1 MGCRRVNKFSEV
13 DEGRKELGRIHKGRS
28 NRTVGVYLMI
38 MDRRTHIS
46 LHDYD
51 NLTIRILQSRD
62 LDATNN
68 RSDLASLLSLIL
80 RIFGSYSVRKKGL
93 ENIF

>member
-1 MGCRRVNKFSEV
+1 M
-13 DEGRKELGRIHKGRS
+13 DERRKELGRIHKGRS
-28 NRTVGVYLMI
+28 NWTVGVYLMI
-38 MDRRTHIS
+38 VDRRTHIS

-51 NLTIRILQSRD
+51 TIRILRSRD
-62 LDATNN
+62 LDATNT

-80 RIFGSYSVRKKGL
+80 RIFGSYSVQKKGL